1 MQRLLTCMSRSGA
14 FLGYILGMIRADPEL
29 SAGAVDVYLTRGSRV
44 KTQIWPDGVRKR
56 LWAHEEELSSVIC
69 SGAITD

>member
-44 KTQIWPDGVRKR
+44 KTQIWPDGIREL